1 MYFQIFKHSIN
12 DTLAYRFGVFVR
24 VVTMS
29 LMLTVMYF
37 VFKAYYAGL
46 GGQTPPVP
54 FATMISYLA
63 LAQFV
68 GITHWNWVVIQ
79 TGEKVKSGRIAMELL
94 RPWDW
99 QTAQL
104 VGSAGGC
111 VSNMLTSGLPLF
123 VLYLVAFRA
132 GAAFTV
138 FSAVAF
144 TLSLGFAF
152 MARFYWNFMVAS
164 LTFYIEN
171 TWGLAVA
178 SSYLV
183 SIFSGMI
190 IPLPLVP
197 EPLRTVMANSPFAA
211 MIHTPVA
218 IGSGLLDERSMVGGL
233 CIQAAW
239 TVVLALCGRLAFS
252 RASRVLTLHGG

>member
-24 VVTMS
+24 VVGMT
-29 LMLTVMYF
+29 LTLSVMYF

-79 TGEKVKSGRIAMELL
+79 TGEKVRSGKIAMELL
-94 RPWDW
+94 RPW
-99 QTAQL
+99 TGKPRILTIA
-104 VGSAGGC
+104 AGGC
-111 VSNMLTSGLPLF
+111 VSNLLTSGLPLF
-123 VLYLVAFRA
+123 VLYLAVFRV

-138 FSAVAF
+138 FSAIAF
-144 TLSLGFAF
+144 ALSISFAF

-171 TWGLAVA
+171 TWGLAVT

-190 IPLPLVP
+190 IPLPHVP
-197 EPLRTVMANSPFAA
+197 KPLLTVMANSPF
-211 MIHTPVA
+211 P
-218 IGSGLLDERSMVGGL
+218 R
-233 CIQAAW
+233 
-239 TVVLALCGRLAFS
+239 
-252 RASRVLTLHGG
+252 